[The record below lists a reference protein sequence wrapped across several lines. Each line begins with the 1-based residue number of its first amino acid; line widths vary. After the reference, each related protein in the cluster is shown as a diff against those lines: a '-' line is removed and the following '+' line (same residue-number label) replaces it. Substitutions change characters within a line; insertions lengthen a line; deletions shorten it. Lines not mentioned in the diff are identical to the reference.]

1 MEDQSKSRSIIEAKL
16 EKMHQIKNDLKSLG
30 INIDRIQPKSN
41 LFHQLE
47 P

>member
-1 MEDQSKSRSIIEAKL
+1 MENQSKSRSIIEANL

-30 INIDRIQPKSN
+30 INIDLIQPNSN

-47 P
+47 S